1 MTNNSVN
8 SLKGIPSAILTEDQ
22 QQALLE
28 LLKEISSVF
37 WGPDQKK
44 CVALLK
50 ESFFDPFEKINA
62 LPGVCLQKVLDR
74 SGIKIREGFRF
85 QIPSFSLLGNL

>member
-1 MTNNSVN
+1 MDS
-8 SLKGIPSAILTEDQ
+8 SAILTEDQ

-62 LPGVCLQKVLDR
+62 LAGFQMSKALTAIGSIKEICTCRCLKSS
-74 SGIKIREGFRF
+74 SGGSLCA
-85 QIPSFSLLGNL
+85 SFHQ